1 MDVVI
6 FLEYRANRS
15 RPLPK
20 TAALPFVSS
29 FDTIHAC
36 YTQLLTVSQISLPL
50 SHLNDCLLWPLW
62 WTCSSLPLFACWIL
76 ALFEGLC
83 QMLSSRKEFLDDS
96 SDSDSLSFI
105 ESNNFLIPLPFYL
118 YYRYL
123 CSCLFSSTIL

>member
-50 SHLNDCLLWPLW
+50 SHLNDFAYCGPSDGHVLL
-62 WTCSSLPLFACWIL
+62 CHFLPA
-76 ALFEGLC
+76 
-83 QMLSSRKEFLDDS
+83 EF
-96 SDSDSLSFI
+96 
-105 ESNNFLIPLPFYL
+105 
-118 YYRYL
+118 
-123 CSCLFSSTIL
+123 